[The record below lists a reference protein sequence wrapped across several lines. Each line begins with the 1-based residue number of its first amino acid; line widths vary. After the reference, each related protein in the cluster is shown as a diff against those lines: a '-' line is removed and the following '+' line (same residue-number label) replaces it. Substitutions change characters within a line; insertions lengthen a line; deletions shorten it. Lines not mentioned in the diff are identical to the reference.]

1 MMYAPSC
8 CLLYLMVHAML
19 IKYHPDPVQPSTW
32 AKFTNFMSPAT
43 PSAIRFIGRNA
54 IQPQNIAFSCGG
66 APKNI
71 QKCQTQRRVH
81 GNFILAGRLERE
93 YNDAHEFCICV
104 VLLRQVKHLDT
115 LWGGIGTLAAV
126 PEWNVDGKAR
136 RNISKSNGSA
146 EFTAD
151 IQLKQVGRQ
160 VYTHIHRY
168 SYVDLY
174 TFSASE
180 CAA

>member
-8 CLLYLMVHAML
+8 CLLYLMVHAMP

-43 PSAIRFIGRNA
+43 PSAMQFIDNHA

-71 QKCQTQRRVH
+71 QKCQTHLRVH

-93 YNDAHEFCICV
+93 YNDAHELCNFFSLVEIGG
-104 VLLRQVKHLDT
+104 KLDY
-115 LWGGIGTLAAV
+115 
-126 PEWNVDGKAR
+126 
-136 RNISKSNGSA
+136 
-146 EFTAD
+146 FM
-151 IQLKQVGRQ
+151 GR
-160 VYTHIHRY
+160 HRY
-168 SYVDLY
+168 TRSSARVECRWESEAKHFKKQWVD
-174 TFSASE
+174 
-180 CAA
+180 